1 MNTTN
6 LREIQIAESQTTQLR
21 FIQLRHGQTVR
32 HKAASLFIPLAAMAL
47 CRLDRVTI
55 KYYSSFKSST
65 MQRLSATELKSQLSN
80 FTGTCDWHKHQ
91 LTGFLYTDG
100 VSYCAE
106 TFGMYWFLD
115 IIFFENKHNLLDEF
129 QVWKLLKN
137 VENDSCVITADDGND
152 NILFTKKIEYTDFPS
167 ESIEFYFTNNVL
179 LLPSEN

>member
-1 MNTTN
+1 MNKRTN
-6 LREIQIAESQTTQLR
+6 
-21 FIQLRHGQTVR
+21 
-32 HKAASLFIPLAAMAL
+32 
-47 CRLDRVTI
+47 
-55 KYYSSFKSST
+55 
-65 MQRLSATELKSQLSN
+65 TELKISQAELERQLSN
-80 FTGTCDWHKHQ
+80 FIGTCDWHKHQ

-115 IIFFENKHNLLDEF
+115 IVFFENKPKLLDEF
-129 QVWKLLKN
+129 QVWKLVRN
-137 VENDSCVITADDGND
+137 TDFSCVITADDGNG